1 MSCTKLKL
9 AAATIVAAALWSGL
23 LAADAWAACRIV
35 KQDPNCWGD
44 TCATQQVC
52 DRTAMERAT
61 RRAPD
66 SWKRA
71 YINRGPFNK
80 SAR

>member
-1 MSCTKLKL
+1 MSCTNLKF
-9 AAATIVAAALWSGL
+9 AAATIVAAALSAGVF
-23 LAADAWAACRIV
+23 ATDARAACRIV
-35 KQDPNCWGD
+35 KQDPSCWGD
-44 TCATQQVC
+44 TCATKQVC

-71 YINRGPFNK
+71 HINRGPFSK
-80 SAR
+80 STR